1 MVSQLLRLKLRLMA
15 NGFRRPAAQWIA
27 GAVGLGV
34 ALVIVIAIL
43 AAVPFLHGQD
53 DGFVRRVVIIGG
65 SLLSLAAFLL
75 PLMTSRSQLL
85 DPQALRGYGFLSG
98 IVALVLLMLSLAGP
112 LILAVPL
119 ALAPVGVWRD
129 QAALIT
135 ALLVAPLLLLQG
147 LLSVRLGIAA
157 GAALA
162 HSPSWRIRVRVIGS
176 ILLLGGLLTFVVAIL
191 PRVTPLMPQSTQSLW
206 SVLLRLGKYLR
217 VGEIADVLQ
226 WTPLGVLW
234 AAPAHPTLREPEL
247 TGPAVLYGLSLVIV
261 LLLAWLLVVRYEF
274 QGSRRIPI
282 ERRGGVPTWFR
293 RLPSTPTGAIAARS
307 FIYWVR
313 DPRYRTVFA
322 VIPFFL
328 AGAIVAMWIGGMP
341 LTVAALIPLPILV
354 VLLAWSTTHNDVAY
368 DSSAVWTHV
377 VAQTRGVDDRAGR
390 VVPALLFGSLLILIG
405 APVSIWLNGD
415 WNVLPAFVGVCLAL
429 LLGSVG
435 VASGFSARFPYAAAR
450 PGDPAFSLPQ
460 SSNTVS
466 SGGGAQAG
474 SFLLSFV
481 VALPAV
487 AALVLYL
494 MQPEFPWTWIAL
506 IAGVVAGVLALVV
519 GIRAGGATFD
529 RRGPELLAFT
539 MQN

>member
-1 MVSQLLRLKLRLMA
+1 MVSQLLHLKLRLMA
-15 NGFRRPAAQWIA
+15 NGFKRPIGQWIG
-27 GAVGLGV
+27 GAVGLGL
-34 ALVIVIAIL
+34 ALVAVLVIL

-65 SLLSLAAFLL
+65 SLLSLAAFLV

-98 IVALVLLMLSLAGP
+98 IVALVLLILTLAGP

-119 ALAPVGVWRD
+119 ALAPVGIWRD
-129 QAALIT
+129 QAAVVA
-135 ALLVAPLLLLQG
+135 ALVVAPLLLLQG

-157 GAALA
+157 GAAISR
-162 HSPSWRIRVRVIGS
+162 SPSWRIRVRVVGS
-176 ILLLGGLLTFVVAIL
+176 VLLLGGFVTFLIAIL
-191 PRVTPLMPQSTQSLW
+191 PRLSQLMPQATQSIW
-206 SVLLRLGKYLR
+206 NLLMRLGKYLR
-217 VGEIADVLQ
+217 VESIADVLQ

-234 AAPAHPTLREPEL
+234 AAPAHPTVREPEF
-247 TGPAVLYGLSLVIV
+247 TGPALLYGAVLVVV
-261 LLLAWLLVVRYEF
+261 LLVAWLLVVRYEF
-274 QGSRRIPI
+274 RGSRRIPI

-328 AGAIVAMWIGGMP
+328 AGAIVAMWVGGMP
-341 LTVAALIPLPILV
+341 VSIAALIPLPILV

-390 VVPALLFGSLLILIG
+390 LVPAVLFGTVLILIG
-405 APVSIWLNGD
+405 APLSAWLHGD
-415 WNVLPAFVGVCLAL
+415 WDVLPALVGVCLAL

-435 VASGFSARFPYAAAR
+435 VSSGFSARFPYAAAR

-460 SSNTVS
+460 SSNAVS

-474 SFLLSFV
+474 SFLLILL

-487 AALVLYL
+487 GALVMSIL
-494 MQPEFPWTWIAL
+494 QPEFPWSWIAL